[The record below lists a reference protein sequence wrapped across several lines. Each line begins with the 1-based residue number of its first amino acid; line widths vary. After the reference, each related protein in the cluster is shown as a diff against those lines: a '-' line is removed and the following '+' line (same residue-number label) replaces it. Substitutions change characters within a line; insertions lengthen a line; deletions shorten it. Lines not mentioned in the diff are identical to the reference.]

1 MDGKKERLCQ
11 IGGVRVKIRRKSI
24 KNLYIR
30 ILPPNGHVVVTAPEA
45 VTLGHIEAFVKKRL
59 SWIRR
64 QKRHMERSVLSLIP
78 CLENGRILEYLG
90 RSYTLMIRPSRQA
103 SISSE
108 GSRLIFLVPEE
119 CEEGLLVPMLLEWY
133 ALGLRRVASAVIE
146 RYENRIRKRVR
157 RLRIRAMKS
166 RWGSCSA
173 SRAAIT
179 LNLDLARLRKEL
191 IEYVT
196 VHEMAHL
203 VRANHGAG
211 FKALMD
217 GLIPGWRLLD
227 RELGG
232 LSPVLCYLQKQAE
245 KARW

>member
-1 MDGKKERLCQ
+1 M
-11 IGGVRVKIRRKSI
+11 
-24 KNLYIR
+24 
-30 ILPPNGHVVVTAPEA
+30 
-45 VTLGHIEAFVKKRL
+45 
-59 SWIRR
+59 
-64 QKRHMERSVLSLIP
+64 
-78 CLENGRILEYLG
+78 
-90 RSYTLMIRPSRQA
+90 
-103 SISSE
+103 
-108 GSRLIFLVPEE
+108 VPDE
-119 CEEGLLVPMLLEWY
+119 CEKGLMVSMLFEWY
-133 ALGLRRVASAVIE
+133 ALGLRKVASAVIE
-146 RYENRIRKRVR
+146 RYESRIGRKVR

-166 RWGSCSA
+166 RWGSCST

-232 LSPVLCYLQKQAE
+232 LPPVLCYLQEQPE
-245 KARW
+245 KARR